1 MKAEIVLGDYVI
13 QEVVESV
20 ESLDSSP
27 VDRST
32 NLRQKNVSSH
42 LLEQYAV
49 EGGDFLFGI
58 MMGDERLFSSV

>member
-1 MKAEIVLGDYVI
+1 MKAEIVLGEHVV

-27 VDRST
+27 VDSST

-49 EGGDFLFGI
+49 EGGDFLCRI
-58 MMGDERLFSSV
+58 MTGDERLVSSL